1 MALPIFIVA
10 PSFKKTP
17 SNVVEMV
24 GRAAKLEC
32 VAEGFPTP
40 KISWQKDGGSEF
52 PAAFG
57 RRMTVMYTGTEEPFF
72 IVGLR
77 LEDAGVYTCTAK
89 NDAGSISWNATLTVL
104 GTTTICTSTNSTS
117 SIHSFFSNIEN

>member
-1 MALPIFIVA
+1 MTLLVFVVA
-10 PSFKKTP
+10 PTFKKTP

-89 NDAGSISWNATLTVL
+89 NDAGTISWNATLTVL
-104 GTTTICTSTNSTS
+104 GTFTNSDLMN
-117 SIHSFFSNIEN
+117 SIFFIHLFF